1 MVSEA
6 RRVANGLSATD
17 EPSGLGSFAL
27 AEPVVSVVIPTLNEE
42 DGIVSALSEL
52 PMARLKET
60 GFASEIVVVDGNS
73 NDETVERAEKFGA
86 RVVLESRLG
95 YGLAYKTGFGVSR
108 GEFLV
113 AFDGDYSYPASVVPR
128 LVEIV
133 IKRDL
138 DFVTTN
144 RLAGL
149 EPEAMDSVHRL
160 GNWLLTTAVRLLFSV
175 RISDSQSGMWV
186 IRKSALQKILPK
198 SDGMAFSQEIKI
210 RAFKSCRCLE
220 VPIRYRK
227 RVGNP
232 KIHLVLDGFKN
243 LLHLVRLR
251 FSVDSA

>member
-1 MVSEA
+1 
-6 RRVANGLSATD
+6 
-17 EPSGLGSFAL
+17 
-27 AEPVVSVVIPTLNEE
+27 
-42 DGIVSALSEL
+42 
-52 PMARLKET
+52 
-60 GFASEIVVVDGNS
+60 
-73 NDETVERAEKFGA
+73 
-86 RVVLESRLG
+86 
-95 YGLAYKTGFGVSR
+95 VSR

-113 AFDGDYSYPASVVPR
+113 AFDGDYSYPPSVVPK

-149 EPEAMDSVHRL
+149 EPEAMDLIHRL

-186 IRKSALQKILPK
+186 IRKSALQRILPK

-220 VPIRYRK
+220 VPIQYRK
-227 RVGNP
+227 RIGTP
-232 KIHLVLDGFKN
+232 KLKTILDGFRN
-243 LLHLVRLR
+243 LLNLFLLR
-251 FSVDSA
+251 FSSKQVLESRCQ